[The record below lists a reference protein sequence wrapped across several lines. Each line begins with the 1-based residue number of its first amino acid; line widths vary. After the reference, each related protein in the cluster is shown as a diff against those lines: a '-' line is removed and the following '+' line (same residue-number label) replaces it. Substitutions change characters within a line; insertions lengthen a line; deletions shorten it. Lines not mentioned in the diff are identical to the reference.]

1 MPAQKSEEPQRTE
14 ASLAEAGTGTGTE
27 TTAGLAP
34 EVTTGAGV
42 TGATGAA
49 GVTGTTGAAEVTGPA
64 GVTGTTGGRADIK
77 MLPEPPG
84 LPAPLPEPAVSELRL
99 ETVLGALS
107 DPLRLGIVRKL
118 LLEAEAFDHTCGWF
132 GLDRPK
138 SSLTHHFKALR
149 EAGITRQRQ
158 YGLERRSHVRVA
170 DLNARFPGL
179 LDLVA
184 AWTPPTTD

>member
-1 MPAQKSEEPQRTE
+1 MSSTVGPPPA
-14 ASLAEAGTGTGTE
+14 
-27 TTAGLAP
+27 
-34 EVTTGAGV
+34 
-42 TGATGAA
+42 
-49 GVTGTTGAAEVTGPA
+49 
-64 GVTGTTGGRADIK
+64 IK
-77 MLPEPPG
+77 VLPEPAG
-84 LPAPLPEPAVSELRL
+84 LPEPLPEPAAEDLRL

-107 DPLRLGIVRKL
+107 DPLRLLIVRKL
-118 LLEAEAFDHTCGWF
+118 LLESEKFDHPCGWF

-158 YGLERRSHVRVA
+158 YGLERRSHVRIA

-184 AWTPPTTD
+184 AWTPDAP

>member
-1 MPAQKSEEPQRTE
+1 MSA
-14 ASLAEAGTGTGTE
+14 
-27 TTAGLAP
+27 TTRS
-34 EVTTGAGV
+34 VTA
-42 TGATGAA
+42 
-49 GVTGTTGAAEVTGPA
+49 
-64 GVTGTTGGRADIK
+64 IK
-77 MLPEPPG
+77 V
-84 LPAPLPEPAVSELRL
+84 LPEPAGLPQPLAEPPVEELRL

-118 LLEAEAFDHTCGWF
+118 LIESQDFDHSCGWF

-158 YGLERRSHVRVA
+158 YGLERRSHVRVD

-184 AWTPPTTD
+184 AWTPPSE